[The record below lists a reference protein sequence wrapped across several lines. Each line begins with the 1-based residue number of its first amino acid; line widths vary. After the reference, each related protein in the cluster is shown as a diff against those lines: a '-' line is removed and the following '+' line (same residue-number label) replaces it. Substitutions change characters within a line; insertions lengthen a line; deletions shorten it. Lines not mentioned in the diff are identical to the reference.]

1 MCLPVNHQW
10 GFAVTLTGRDVQPE
24 QELLAEL
31 PPGTTPLLSSR
42 TWGPRPV
49 PRVCRNIQEKES
61 CSYSWS
67 VGLSYV
73 CTDFP
78 TGL

>member
-10 GFAVTLTGRDVQPE
+10 GFAVTLTGKDIQPE

-42 TWGPRPV
+42 TWGPQPV
-49 PRVCRNIQEKES
+49 PRYAETSKKRKAAVTPG
-61 CSYSWS
+61 
-67 VGLSYV
+67 VLA
-73 CTDFP
+73 
-78 TGL
+78 